1 MMVNAL
7 FANQNG
13 IAKA

>member
-1 MMVNAL
+1 MMANAL